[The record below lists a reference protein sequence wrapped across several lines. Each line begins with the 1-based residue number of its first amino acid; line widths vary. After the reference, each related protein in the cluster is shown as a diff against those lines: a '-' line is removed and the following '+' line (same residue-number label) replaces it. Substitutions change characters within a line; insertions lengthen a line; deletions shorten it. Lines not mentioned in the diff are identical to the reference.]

1 MNYSIPGFPVLHYLL
16 GLVKF
21 VSTKSVMSSSHL
33 ILCCPLLL
41 LPSIVLSNRV
51 FSNESALRIW
61 WPSTGASASAS
72 VLPVSI
78 QGWFPLRLTDL
89 PAVPGTLKS
98 LLHHHNL
105 KSSILGACSNSC
117 PLSWWYHP
125 TISSSVVPF
134 SSCLQSFSATGSF
147 PMSQF
152 LTSGGQSIGLS
163 ASATVLPMNIQ
174 GWFPLELA
182 GLIPLQSKGLSRVFS
197 STPIQKHQFFST
209 QHLSKLVQV

>member
-21 VSTKSVMSSSHL
+21 VSTKSVMSFSHL

-105 KSSILGACSNSC
+105 KSSIL
-117 PLSWWYHP
+117 WH
-125 TISSSVVPF
+125 
-134 SSCLQSFSATGSF
+134 SAIFTV
-147 PMSQF
+147 QF
-152 LTSGGQSIGLS
+152 LHLNMTPGKTIALTIQTCWQDDVSG
-163 ASATVLPMNIQ
+163 
-174 GWFPLELA
+174 F
-182 GLIPLQSKGLSRVFS
+182 
-197 STPIQKHQFFST
+197 
-209 QHLSKLVQV
+209 